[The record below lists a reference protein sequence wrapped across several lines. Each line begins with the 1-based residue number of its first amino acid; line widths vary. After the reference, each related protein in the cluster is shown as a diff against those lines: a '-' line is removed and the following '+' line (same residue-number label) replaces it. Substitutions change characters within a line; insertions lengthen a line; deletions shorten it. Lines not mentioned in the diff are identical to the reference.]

1 MSTPESSPLP
11 RSRRRANKIHAAGRR
26 ERVPWRTRARLAA
39 RMSVPGP
46 NLGNMANSQGPGP
59 GTQLIAHAIVGWA
72 CTAAIARMAGKPLT
86 AAAKLLAFLA
96 GVVVHHLAD
105 APVAN
110 MLAGLGFAF

>member
-1 MSTPESSPLP
+1 
-11 RSRRRANKIHAAGRR
+11 
-26 ERVPWRTRARLAA
+26 
-39 RMSVPGP
+39 MSVPGP

-105 APVAN
+105 APVAKV
-110 MLAGLGFAF
+110 LAGLGFAF